1 MGADREMTAIIDSHT
16 HYWDLARLN
25 YNWVMTIPGLNRSF
39 LPSDLP
45 KQGDGWRIEKVVFV
59 QAGGDPSQ
67 GFAEAEWVSSL
78 AKDDPRI
85 SGIVAFA
92 ALEKGEGVRA
102 SLQALKALPLV
113 KGVRRVTQHMP
124 LGFCAQPGFI
134 EGVRLLPEFGYTC
147 DICVFHPQMP
157 DVLTLV
163 DACPDVRFVLDH
175 VGKPDIRSG
184 LLNPWRDHM
193 RQLAAYPNVMC
204 KLSGMV
210 TEADEAN
217 WQPADLQPY
226 IDHVLTCFGT
236 DRVMFG
242 SDAPVVLLASPFE
255 RWVETALAATA
266 HLSAQERD
274 RVFYQNAA
282 LFYSL

>member
-1 MGADREMTAIIDSHT
+1 MINIIDSHT
-16 HYWDLARLN
+16 HYWDLARFN
-25 YNWVMTIPGLNRSF
+25 YNWLEWLPAINRTF

-78 AKDDPRI
+78 AQDDPRI
-85 SGIVAFA
+85 AGIVAFA
-92 ALEKGEGVRA
+92 PLEKGEGVRA
-102 SLQALKALPLV
+102 SLEALKMLPLV
-113 KGVRRVTQHMP
+113 KGVRRVVQHEA

-134 EGVRLLPEFGYTC
+134 EGVRLLAAFGYTF
-147 DICVFHPQMP
+147 DICVYHPQLP
-157 DVLTLV
+157 DVLALV

-175 VGKPDIRSG
+175 TGKPDIRSG
-184 LLNPWRDHM
+184 LLDPWRDHI
-193 RQLAAYPNVMC
+193 RQLAAYPNVRC

-226 IDHVLTCFGT
+226 IDHVLTCFGV

-242 SDAPVVLLASPFE
+242 SDAPVVLVASPFE
-255 RWVETALAATA
+255 RWVETLLNAVN
-266 HLSAQERD
+266 HLSPADCHR
-274 RVFYQNAA
+274 
-282 LFYSL
+282 LFYDNARRFYGIE